1 MNQVSQAE
9 SESSVAQSPQLGLV
23 QMRERQGLSLEQVA
37 ASLRLPIV
45 QVKALEEG
53 DYSKLPSTVFARGY
67 LRSYARLLG
76 LSGDDL
82 VCEFDRNYG
91 GEQACASIRS
101 ISRVQ
106 PSGSSGPGV
115 RLSMLL
121 LVVVVVAT
129 TFWWW
134 KTQYGHEVALTSLP
148 EGTVAVDTADGET
161 LVLSAGEP
169 EAEFAIAEQV
179 LDGGAISGQISSADA
194 ESDVAALPEEPA
206 SAGAIQGEG
215 AVSAFVA
222 ETGQADV
229 VGAVIDPAA
238 ATVAAAPESAAESPV
253 ETGATGATDAE
264 MLVATGLVVRFQDD
278 CWVTIKGASGKTLFN
293 NLRKAGD
300 ELHIEQTGPLNVL
313 LGRASAVSEISF
325 DGAAVD
331 LAPFSNKNV
340 ARLTLPLN

>member
-9 SESSVAQSPQLGLV
+9 SESSVAQAPQLGLV

-37 ASLRLPIV
+37 ASLRLPIA

-91 GEQACASIRS
+91 GEQTCASIRS

-179 LDGGAISGQISSADA
+179 LDGGVISGQISADA
-194 ESDVAALPEEPA
+194 ESDVVALPEEPA

-222 ETGQADV
+222 ETEQTV
-229 VGAVIDPAA
+229 VGGTVTDPVVV
-238 ATVAAAPESAAESPV
+238 ATVSVPEQGAESPV
-253 ETGATGATDAE
+253 EAGATDAE
-264 MLVATGLVVRFQDD
+264 VLVATGLVVHFQDD
-278 CWVTIKGASGKTLFN
+278 CWVTIKGATGKTLFN

-313 LGRASAVSEISF
+313 LGRASAVSKISF